1 MRTTPQ
7 LIFART
13 NIITRVP
20 KDDKKRVG
28 KLREATNR
36 LIQLSVNNGN
46 EITFQ
51 HAHARLMQTI
61 AEVTAYI
68 ELQCQ
73 DGEEVSSC
81 LSSLSIVITD
91 SNDISSLTQFIT

>member
-1 MRTTPQ
+1 MCDINLTSSQ
-7 LIFART
+7 LVIKET
-13 NIITRVP
+13 NQNNTSTDICPDKYFTTRVP

-28 KLREATNR
+28 KLREATNK

-46 EITFQ
+46 EVTFQ

-73 DGEEVSSC
+73 DGEEVS
-81 LSSLSIVITD
+81 
-91 SNDISSLTQFIT
+91 